1 MKSIENSYQIDYTR
15 IYGSG
20 AYGTV
25 YKCVDVKDKEKKLC
39 VKVKFSYIIYQI
51 VNYNQYE

>member
-1 MKSIENSYQIDYTR
+1 MNSIENTYLIDYTR

-25 YKCVDVKDKEKKLC
+25 YKCIDRRDKEKKLC
-39 VKVKFSYIIYQI
+39 VKVNFYLMNSDCQL
-51 VNYNQYE
+51 